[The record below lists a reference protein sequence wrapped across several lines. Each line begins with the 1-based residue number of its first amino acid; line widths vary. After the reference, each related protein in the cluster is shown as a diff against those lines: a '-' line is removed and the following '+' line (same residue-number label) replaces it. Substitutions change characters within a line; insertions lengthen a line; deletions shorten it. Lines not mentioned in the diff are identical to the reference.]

1 MEGEVLRSLG
11 SRMFWEQ
18 RAEGGR
24 GEEGACPELP
34 ITGFSQAYPGSM
46 ETYMVYFPMPGTPE
60 ENGAIRAGK

>member
-1 MEGEVLRSLG
+1 
-11 SRMFWEQ
+11 MFWEQ

-46 ETYMVYFPMPGTPE
+46 ETYTVYFPMPGTPE
-60 ENGAIRAGK
+60 ETGAIRAGK